1 MNKVKFIIVPDV
13 HGRTFW
19 RDVVYDYLKNTTD
32 VKIIFL
38 GDYVDPYGYE
48 DISKEDA
55 FCVLEEIIELKMKYS
70 DRVVLLIGN
79 HDFHYF
85 NGNIGGCRKDMMR
98 KEDLRALYE
107 NNIDLFTYYYIEEI
121 GGVKYLF
128 SHAGFLNSWL
138 YLERGYIGIWEKLG
152 GDLSDEHPV
161 RQDVVDAINI
171 DLIES
176 IDFKEVFNDKQGRL
190 SMNTIGSSRGGMDVG
205 SFMWADLSDHLGID
219 EEIKGCVQV
228 FGHTQ
233 QEFDPVRIGNCY
245 CLDCREC
252 FYLFEDGIYRHIEGG
267 VYNEIPDTK
276 EERLEARRKAFEKY
290 KHLMGAFI

>member
-1 MNKVKFIIVPDV
+1 MRRYKLLIVPDV

-19 RDVVYDYLKNTTD
+19 REDVYWALENTHD
-32 VKIIFL
+32 IKVVFL

-48 DISKEDA
+48 GISREDA
-55 FCVLEEIIELKMKYS
+55 FCVLEEIIELKMKYG

-85 NGNIGGCRKDMMR
+85 NGRVGGCRKDMMLMN
-98 KEDLRALYE
+98 DLKALYE
-107 NNIDLFTYYYIEEI
+107 RNMDLFTYYYIEEL

-161 RQDVVDAINI
+161 RQEIIDMINI

-176 IDFKEVFNDKQGRL
+176 IDFKEVFKDKQGRL
-190 SMNTIGSSRGGMDVG
+190 SMDTIGHSRGGMDVG
-205 SFMWADLSDHLGID
+205 SFMWADVTDHLGLD
-219 EEIKGCVQV
+219 EEIKGCVQI

-233 QEFDPVRIGNCY
+233 QEKDPIHIGNCY

-252 FYLFEDGIYRHIEGG
+252 FYLFDDGVYRHVEGG
-267 VYNEIPDTK
+267 VYNEIPDRK
-276 EERLEARRKAFEKY
+276 EELLEERRKVYEKY